1 MVSSA
6 AMPQLPR
13 DPGHVVVV
21 GGGPAGATTATLVSR
36 HGHRVTLLEREVFP
50 RYHIG
55 ESLIPETF
63 WVLERLGILE
73 RLRSSRFVR
82 KESVQFVTGTGKLSE
97 PFYFPDHKDHE
108 SSRTWQVLR
117 SEFDAMMLDNARA
130 AGVTVHEGTRVL
142 EVVFEGGRAVGVK
155 VDAPDGPRF
164 IAADVVV
171 DAAGQ
176 AGMIQ
181 DRLGLREWDPDLKKA
196 ALWTYWKGAK
206 RDSGRDEG
214 ATLVMQLDNKL
225 GWFWFI
231 PLHDDIVSVGVV
243 APNDYLFKNR
253 ATKDHAA
260 IYAEEVARCPG
271 VAPRIEGAERVAPF
285 RAAKEYSYRSREVAG
300 DGWVLVGDA
309 YGFLDPLYSSG
320 ILLALHSGALA
331 ADCIHDALSRGDT
344 SAAVLGAWG
353 PKFNEGMDRMRR
365 LVVEFYEGFNFGKFV
380 RRHPDLKG
388 HITDMLIGDLFN
400 DRVDAIVAPMDAM
413 RAETAAA
420 AAAE

>member
-1 MVSSA
+1 MVASSGT
-6 AMPQLPR
+6 PNLPR
-13 DPGHVVVV
+13 DPGHVVVI
-21 GGGPAGATTATLVSR
+21 GGGPAGATAATLVAR
-36 HGHRVTLLEREVFP
+36 HGHRVTLFEREVFP

-63 WVLERLGILE
+63 WVFERLGILDT
-73 RLRSSRFVR
+73 LRSSRFVR

-117 SEFDAMMLDNARA
+117 SEFDSMMLDNARA
-130 AGVTVHEGTRVL
+130 HGVEVHEGARVL
-142 EVVFEGGRAVGVK
+142 DVVFEEGRARGVH
-155 VDAPDGPRF
+155 VDSPEGRRF
-164 IAADVVV
+164 VPADVVV

-176 AGMIQ
+176 AGLIQ
-181 DRLGLREWDPDLKKA
+181 DRLGLRQWDPDLKKA

-206 RDSGRDEG
+206 RDVGRDEG

-225 GWFWFI
+225 GWFWYI
-231 PLHDDIVSVGVV
+231 PLQDDVVSVGVV
-243 APNDYLFKNR
+243 APHDYLFKNR
-253 ATKDHAA
+253 VTKDHEA

-271 VAPRIEGAERVAPF
+271 VGPRIAGAERVAPY
-285 RAAKEYSYRSREVAG
+285 RAAKEYSYRSRQVAG

-331 ADCIHDALSRGDT
+331 ADCIHDGLSRGDT
-344 SAAVLGAWG
+344 SGGVLGAWG

-365 LVVEFYEGFNFGKFV
+365 LVVEFYDGFNFGKFV

-400 DRVDAIVAPMDAM
+400 DRVDAIVAPLDAM
-413 RAETAAA
+413 RAETTVAAGG
-420 AAAE
+420 

>member
-1 MVSSA
+1 MVTASGIPDA
-6 AMPQLPR
+6 RL
-13 DPGHVVVV
+13 PGHVVVV
-21 GGGPAGATTATLVSR
+21 GGGPAGSTTAALLAKR
-36 HGHRVTLLEREVFP
+36 GHRVTLFERETFP

-63 WVLERLGILE
+63 WVFERLGILDK
-73 RLRSSRFVR
+73 LRSSRFVR

-117 SEFDAMMLDNARA
+117 SEFDAMMLDNARE
-130 AGVTVHEGTRVL
+130 AGADVHEGSRVL
-142 EVVFEGGRAVGVK
+142 EVVFEGGRATGVTLDTEEGK
-155 VDAPDGPRF
+155 RF
-164 IAADVVV
+164 VAADVVV

-176 AGMIQ
+176 AGLIQ
-181 DRLGLREWDPDLKKA
+181 DRLGLRQWDPDLKKA

-206 RDSGRDEG
+206 RDAGRDEG

-225 GWFWFI
+225 GWFWYI
-231 PLHDDIVSVGVV
+231 PLQDDVVSVGVV

-253 ATKDHAA
+253 PTKDHGA

-271 VAPRIEGAERVAPF
+271 VGPRLVGAERIAPF
-285 RAAKEYSYRSREVAG
+285 RAAKEYSYRSRAVAG

-320 ILLALHSGALA
+320 ILLALQSGALA
-331 ADCIHDALSRGDT
+331 ADCIHDGLVAGDT
-344 SAAVLGAWG
+344 SGAVLGKWG

-365 LVVEFYEGFNFGKFV
+365 LVCEFYDGFNFGKFV

-400 DRVDAIVAPMDAM
+400 DRVDAIVAPMDEM
-413 RAETAAA
+413 RAEEEAMAVA
-420 AAAE
+420 SK